1 MSPESLSLRQT
12 PRGGALSDLYRTSE
26 VRWFFSGEVTPAVT
40 EWFLQTLPGGLRGGA
55 LKRQDVYLLV
65 PGRDDVGLKFRRDK
79 IQLKLRRN
87 RRPFSALGG
96 RVLGVQTD
104 WERHSWT
111 YDQAAEDLA
120 RAFSGEAGLG
130 RQVAVAKTRRQKT
143 YGLGPEGDP
152 RPLAAGKRVKTPVLL
167 ELTEIAF
174 AGFLG
179 WSLGLEIVGPQSQAQ
194 GHLLPA
200 VAGLLRDFPA
210 LPLKQCDSLD
220 YPEFIWRQV
229 HPADRTG

>member
-1 MSPESLSLRQT
+1 
-12 PRGGALSDLYRTSE
+12 LSDLYRTSE
-26 VRWFFSGEVTPAVT
+26 VRWFFSGEVPPAIT
-40 EWFLQTLPGGLRGGA
+40 EWFLQTLPGGSQGAA

-111 YDQAAEDLA
+111 YDQTAEDLA
-120 RAFSGEAGLG
+120 RAFSGKAGLG
-130 RQVAVAKTRRQKT
+130 HQVAVAKTRRQKT

-152 RPLAAGKRVKTPVLL
+152 QPLAAGKRVKTPALV

-174 AGFLG
+174 VGFLG
-179 WSLGLEIVGPQSQAQ
+179 WSLGLEIVGPHSPAQ

-229 HPADRTG
+229 HPADHAG